1 MSSNKKC
8 EWFAPANPR
17 ARGTRDAFSELM
29 PPPGI
34 SGVYAIASLDTGQVF
49 YVGESH
55 TGRLRKTLI
64 RHLQIWNDATQPRA
78 VYDRFSVQVCWLKT
92 TEAEA
97 MNVEADWIDEL
108 DPRDNLAEPLQF
120 GYPARAQQAAQAAE
134 EEPPF

>member
-1 MSSNKKC
+1 MPAIKC
-8 EWFAPANPR
+8 QWFEPANRR

-29 PPPGI
+29 PPARI
-34 SGVYAIASLDTGQVF
+34 SGVYAIASLATGQVL

-64 RHLQIWNDATQPRA
+64 RHLQLWNDATQPRA
-78 VYDRFSVQVCWLKT
+78 VYDRFQVQVCWMKT
-92 TEAEA
+92 TPDESMA
-97 MNVEADWIDEL
+97 VEADWIDEL

-120 GYPARAQQAAQAAE
+120 GYPARAAAQPQAGE